1 MIGSCCCGGVS
12 SSTTRKRN
20 DSALLATRRT
30 DSRNHFVIAGRARS
44 VRVGVFKI
52 MIAANEQARELR
64 SHGGVQINRILAR
77 LDVPKLASD
86 LNRVRNSN
94 DLSQTIIIRPKLWSS
109 VRRSATNEEPTRTG
123 GSSSPQPKRPA
134 VRGEHT
140 YRPRVPFFAK
150 TSSPTGQTSRRTEA
164 DCISQVGT
172 SPTHVC

>member
-94 DLSQTIIIRPKLWSS
+94 DLSHTIIIRPKLWSS
-109 VRRSATNEEPTRTG
+109 VRRSAQRTRNQPEPVVPRRRNRRGRQYEVNTLTALAFL
-123 GSSSPQPKRPA
+123 SSRKPPAPQGKQAAARKRIA
-134 VRGEHT
+134 
-140 YRPRVPFFAK
+140 
-150 TSSPTGQTSRRTEA
+150 SRR
-164 DCISQVGT
+164 
-172 SPTHVC
+172 